1 MYVAKQDR
9 YEKMTYRRTGKSGLK
24 LPLLS
29 LGLWQ
34 NFGDHDPI
42 SNQREILR
50 GAFDMGITHFD
61 LANNYGGPAGAA
73 EKNFGRIFKEDFTA
87 YRDEMIISNKAGYH
101 MWEGP
106 YGEWG
111 SRKSIIASCDQSLQ
125 RMGIDY
131 VDIFYHHRPDPE
143 TPLEET
149 AEALIQLVRQGKAL
163 YVGISNYNGEDTQ
176 KMTEILRKKEAPF
189 IIHQMRYNMFSR
201 ELLEDDLAPVLEENG
216 LGAITFSPLAQGLL
230 TKRYL
235 NGIPED
241 SRAHRKEIPFL
252 SEDQVTP
259 TLHKITLL
267 QELAE
272 TRNQSLAQMA
282 LAWNL
287 RQESVTS
294 VLVGASRLS
303 QLQESVRMMDNLHFS
318 PEEEDKIE
326 TILQQD

>member
-87 YRDEMIISNKAGYH
+87 YRDEMIISSKAGYH

-125 RMGIDY
+125 RMGLDY

-149 AEALIQLVRQGKAL
+149 AEALMQLVRQGKAL

-201 ELLEDDLAPVLEENG
+201 ELLEDDLASVLEENG

>member
-73 EKNFGRIFKEDFTA
+73 EKKFGRIFKEDFTA
-87 YRDEMIISNKAGYH
+87 YRDEMIISSKAGYH

-125 RMGIDY
+125 RMGLNY

>member
-1 MYVAKQDR
+1 MI
-9 YEKMTYRRTGKSGLK
+9 YRRTGNSGLK

-34 NFGDHDPI
+34 NFGDYDPI

-73 EKNFGRIFKEDFTA
+73 EKNFGRIFKEDFQT
-87 YRDEMIISNKAGYH
+87 YRDEIVISSKAGYH
-101 MWEGP
+101 MWDGP

-111 SRKSIIASCDQSLQ
+111 SRKSIIASCDQSLR
-125 RMGIDY
+125 RMGLEY

-149 AEALIQLVRQGKAL
+149 AEALSQLVRQGKAL
-163 YVGISNYNGEDTQ
+163 YIGISNYNGRDT
-176 KMTEILRKKEAPF
+176 KNMYNILRKKEVPF
-189 IIHQMRYNMFSR
+189 IIHQMRYNMFSK
-201 ELLEDDLAPVLEENG
+201 ELLEEELAPVLEETG

-235 NGIPED
+235 HGIPED
-241 SRAHRKEIPFL
+241 SRAHRKEILFL
-252 SEDQVTP
+252 SEEQVTP
-259 TLHKITLL
+259 TLHKIKLL

-287 RQESVTS
+287 RQKSVTS

-303 QLQESVRMMDNLHFS
+303 QLQESVRMMDHLSFS
-318 PEEEDKIE
+318 KEEEQKIGK
-326 TILQQD
+326 ILQS